1 MNLVDLGIVTIIG
14 LGLLLGWSRGL
25 IGPLLAEAGFVV
37 TFWIVIT
44 HPALLDA
51 LVPPSVPRP
60 VAIVALPAVIG
71 LVTGILGRTLLGAAF
86 RLPLARQAD
95 RVLGAAVHGAL
106 AGVIVY
112 VALLGM
118 AGADRVLGPIS
129 GVATIGSAQVAAT
142 RSLLGQYREA
152 GSFIDPTQLS
162 RLGSV
167 AALHPVPFTALGQYA
182 QALAWYERE
191 LRPQLQS
198 SRLAPL
204 VLRLGA
210 RLPIIGRPMSL
221 PGS

>member
-1 MNLVDLGIVTIIG
+1 MNLIDAAIVIVVG

-25 IGPLLAEAGFVV
+25 IGPLLAEAGFLV

-51 LVPPSVPRP
+51 LVPPSIPRP
-60 VAIVALPAVIG
+60 FAMVALPGLIG
-71 LVTGILGRTLLGAAF
+71 LVTGIVGRILLGTAF

-112 VALLGM
+112 VALLGL
-118 AGADRVLGPIS
+118 AGVDHVLGPIS
-129 GVATIGSAQVAAT
+129 GVATIGSPQVAAA
-142 RSLLGQYREA
+142 RSLLGRYPEA
-152 GSFIDPTQLS
+152 GSFIDPAQLAQ
-162 RLGSV
+162 LGSV

-191 LRPQLQS
+191 LRPQLRS

-210 RLPIIGRPMSL
+210 RLPVIGRPVSL
-221 PGS
+221 PGA